1 MVKNIQEQETFDWI
15 LKLKNDLVRVNR
27 SIKKEEVRV
36 NLGIQN
42 LKRLTKEREDMIDSL
57 LDEAIDDQG
66 NLI

>member
-15 LKLKNDLVRVNR
+15 LKLKNDLVRVKR

-42 LKRLTKEREDMIDSL
+42 LKRLTKEREDIIDSL

>member
-42 LKRLTKEREDMIDSL
+42 LKRLAKEREDIIDSL

>member
-42 LKRLTKEREDMIDSL
+42 LKRLTKEREDIIDSL